1 LREEQEEHR
10 CEIEALMKSPEIM
23 GNKTLMKA
31 IENNSDMI
39 EILQGKGVETL
50 SSANYNPFGI
60 QKVDD

>member
-1 LREEQEEHR
+1 
-10 CEIEALMKSPEIM
+10 
-23 GNKTLMKA
+23 MKA

-60 QKVDD
+60 QKEDDQLIAALNSAGDEGKILKQIIGKY